1 MNASWITLRE
11 WDTRQGAAKGTAFR
25 CFKRL
30 RDGAVEGR
38 DFRRLDALD
47 DADEI
52 RRLRGGNRIYANT
65 VHVVLLSPAF
75 AMMMASIAGKE

>member
-11 WDTRQGAAKGTAFR
+11 WDLRQGTAKGTAFR

-38 DFRRLDALD
+38 DYRRLDALE
-47 DADEI
+47 DAEEI
-52 RRLRGGNRIYANT
+52 RRLRNGNRIYANT
-65 VHVVLLSPAF
+65 VHAVLLSPAF
-75 AMMMASIAGKE
+75 ALMMARLDGKE